1 MSNRK
6 NKIILIFLTVLL
18 LACSGCGKKSCDD
31 VGQAGDAHFAAVET
45 EDFRSKKNSGDL
57 PKDSKNVLTEET
69 DDFLEKMTLEEKVAQ
84 LFIVLPEDIVEDV
97 DCVTEA
103 GESTREA
110 IERIPVGGFVYL
122 SSNLKTEEQVKTMLG
137 NVQAYSID
145 RIGLPAFLCIDEEG
159 GTVARLSGTGKFDIP
174 VIEDMAEVGLSQD
187 FERAG
192 EIGRSMGEYLSE
204 FGFNVDFAPVADV
217 LTNPD
222 NAVVKLRS
230 FGEDPQIVSEMSLQ
244 VMAGLKEYGVYAT
257 YKHFPG
263 HGMTAGDTHEG
274 YAYSE
279 KTLEEIK
286 ACELIPFQKGIDAG
300 VSFIMAGHI
309 SLPAITGDHTPA
321 SLSEAIITDLLRR
334 QLGYDGIVITD
345 AMNMGAIVR
354 QYSSADAAVKS
365 LQAGADLILMPAD
378 FEEAYEGVINAVENG
393 VLSEERIDESLRRI
407 LYVKQKMY

>member
-1 MSNRK
+1 MLNRK
-6 NKIILIFLTVLL
+6 RKIIIIFWVVLL
-18 LACSGCGKKSCDD
+18 LACSGCHRKDSGAS
-31 VGQAGDAHFAAVET
+31 GQPADTGLTEIEA
-45 EDFRSKKNSGDL
+45 EDFHSENALES
-57 PKDSKNVLTEET
+57 PAEEI
-69 DDFLEKMTLEEKVAQ
+69 DAFLDKMTLEEKVAQ
-84 LFIVLPEDIVEDV
+84 LFIVLPEDLIESV
-97 DCVTEA
+97 DGVTEA
-103 GESTREA
+103 ADTTREA

-122 SSNLKTEEQVKTMLG
+122 SSNLRTEEQVKTMLG

-145 RIGLPAFLCIDEEG
+145 RIGVPAFLCVDEEG

-174 VIEDMAEVGLSQD
+174 AIEDMSEVGLSGD
-187 FERAG
+187 FTRARQ
-192 EIGRSMGEYLSE
+192 IGLSMGEYLSE
-204 FGFNVDFAPVADV
+204 LGFNVDFAPVADV

-222 NAVVKLRS
+222 NAVVKFRS
-230 FGEDPQIVSEMSLQ
+230 FGSDPQIVSEMCLQ
-244 VMAGLKEYGVYAT
+244 VMSGLEEQGVYAV

-300 VSFIMAGHI
+300 VSFIMVGHI

-321 SLSEAIITDLLRR
+321 SLSEFIITDLLRG

-354 QYSSADAAVKS
+354 QYSSGDAAVKAI
-365 LQAGADLILMPAD
+365 QAGADIILMPAD
-378 FEEAYEGVINAVENG
+378 FKEAYEGVIRAVENG
-393 VLSEERIDESLRRI
+393 VLSEERIDESLKRI
-407 LYVKQKMY
+407 LYVKLKTD